1 MAQLSEMCIRDRYQK
16 DRGGSTFQ
24 FLPYQG
30 TVVPAAEG
38 YIKNTT
44 FLGEPDWNTYDRDI
58 WTAGW
63 QLEHQF
69 NDAWKVSQNARYT
82 HVDSL
87 YRATVG
93 NGVRG
98 AALTNLN
105 TLIGGR
111 ILNRRA
117 VQGEGCLLYTS
128 RPP

>member
-1 MAQLSEMCIRDRYQK
+1 
-16 DRGGSTFQ
+16 GSTFQ

-44 FLGEPDWNTYDRDI
+44 FLGEPDWNTYNRDI

-69 NDAWKVSQNARYT
+69 NDAWKFSQNARYT

-93 NGVRG
+93 NGVR
-98 AALTNLN
+98 
-105 TLIGGR
+105 
-111 ILNRRA
+111 
-117 VQGEGCLLYTS
+117 
-128 RPP
+128 

>member
-1 MAQLSEMCIRDRYQK
+1 MAQLSELCIRDRYQK

-93 NGVRG
+93 RCV
-98 AALTNLN
+98 
-105 TLIGGR
+105 
-111 ILNRRA
+111 
-117 VQGEGCLLYTS
+117 
-128 RPP
+128 

>member
-1 MAQLSEMCIRDRYQK
+1 MLPGLSLYLAPTRAQARELHEATHAGQDPSRKLQYV
-16 DRGGSTFQ
+16 GPVSYTH
-24 FLPYQG
+24 L
-30 TVVPAAEG
+30 EG

-87 YRATVG
+87 YCATVG

-105 TLIGGR
+105 TLLSLIH
-111 ILNRRA
+111 I
-117 VQGEGCLLYTS
+117 
-128 RPP
+128 